1 MVDLIL
7 NLNLNVILNEQ
18 KDVLKSY
25 YFFDFI
31 VLLFS
36 EETKKTKYPL
46 ALSFLLYQGLILSSR
61 AMISLFVISYTF
73 FTLLHISF
81 LNQRTILRS
90 LLTFCWGLLFK
101 FVEYCFP
108 IYFWLP
114 LPGCWIQLFVS
125 FRCFRSQ
132 TVLKFCFSFPGV
144 CFWTCTLCSFCSNRP
159 FLPFWPILVL
169 NFLRTL
175 SSAICILLSIS

>member
-46 ALSFLLYQGLILSSR
+46 ALSFLHYYLR
-61 AMISLFVISYTF
+61 KVMIFVQFEWNY
-73 FTLLHISF
+73 H
-81 LNQRTILRS
+81 
-90 LLTFCWGLLFK
+90 
-101 FVEYCFP
+101 
-108 IYFWLP
+108 
-114 LPGCWIQLFVS
+114 
-125 FRCFRSQ
+125 
-132 TVLKFCFSFPGV
+132 
-144 CFWTCTLCSFCSNRP
+144 
-159 FLPFWPILVL
+159 
-169 NFLRTL
+169 
-175 SSAICILLSIS
+175 